1 MFPDCKNTCPV
12 YVVLS
17 VAFSD
22 KTNTK
27 MIVPQDSV
35 VPYVVL
41 KNISRH
47 IHLYILTLLFTFEHD
62 ISGGMLIPL

>member
-1 MFPDCKNTCPV
+1 MFPICKNTCLV

-17 VAFSD
+17 VAFGD

-27 MIVPQDSV
+27 MNVPQDGV

-41 KNISRH
+41 KNTSRH
-47 IHLYILTLLFTFEHD
+47 IHLYILTLFFTFEHD
-62 ISGGMLIPL
+62 ISGGMLILL